1 MTQPVAT
8 NAMPDQTGGPQAAAP
23 VQATPAPSR
32 SDSASSQSQ
41 TDLRLVIEEDQTS
54 GAFVYKTID
63 RRTGEVVQQLPR
75 DALLRLKDDL
85 EYLPGM
91 VLNARS

>member
-1 MTQPVAT
+1 MTQPVAIT
-8 NAMPDQTGGPQAAAP
+8 AATDQTNGVTPVPDVQAAQAP
-23 VQATPAPSR
+23 QR

-41 TDLRLVIEEDQTS
+41 TDLRLVIEEDGST

-63 RRTGEVVQQLPR
+63 RRTGEVVQQLPQE
-75 DALLRLKDDL
+75 ALLRLKDDL

-91 VLNARS
+91 VLDARS